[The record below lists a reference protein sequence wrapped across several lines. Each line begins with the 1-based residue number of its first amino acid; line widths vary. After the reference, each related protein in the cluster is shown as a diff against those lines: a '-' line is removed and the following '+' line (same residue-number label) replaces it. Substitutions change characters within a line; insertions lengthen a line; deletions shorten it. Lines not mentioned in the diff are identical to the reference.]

1 MTDDR
6 RRKSRTSE
14 CHGARMRA
22 TQYPPHSTCARKL
35 VNISYWV
42 ARTVTPLRTCATGTP
57 PRRAMTGPA

>member
-22 TQYPPHSTCARKL
+22 TQYPPHSTYARKL
-35 VNISYWV
+35 VNDGYWV
-42 ARTVTPLRTCATGTP
+42 ARSS
-57 PRRAMTGPA
+57 RAMTGPA